1 MTKRCQALLL
11 VAAITIGA
19 AAGCKKKTANR
30 VPIDQI
36 NPDGSTNYEYL
47 FQNSI
52 EEEKK
57 RDERLRK
64 NPFRE

>member
-1 MTKRCQALLL
+1 MIKRFWALLL
-11 VAAITIGA
+11 IAVITIGA
-19 AAGCKKKTANR
+19 SAGCKKKTANK

>member
-1 MTKRCQALLL
+1 MIKRYLALLL
-11 VAAITIGA
+11 IAVITAGA
-19 AAGCKKKTANR
+19 STGCKKKTANK

-57 RDERLRK
+57 REERLRK